1 MNILSIDRVLEF
13 CIVYLLEHS
22 NILSAA
28 RVVEFY
34 ISHLPGRASVGKV
47 FLVHALN
54 MLYIR
59 ACCHCSCWSVS
70 QCRSFYCCLF
80 PV

>member
-28 RVVEFY
+28 RVLEFY
-34 ISHLPGRASVGKV
+34 ISHLLGRASVGKV
-47 FLVHALN
+47 FKFVL
-54 MLYIR
+54 
-59 ACCHCSCWSVS
+59 
-70 QCRSFYCCLF
+70 
-80 PV
+80 

>member
-34 ISHLPGRASVGKV
+34 ISHLLGRASVGKV
-47 FLVHALN
+47 FFSSCFKYAVYTCLLSLFLLV
-54 MLYIR
+54 
-59 ACCHCSCWSVS
+59 CFSV
-70 QCRSFYCCLF
+70 
-80 PV
+80 